1 MQSLL
6 STDCSVASYHTEL
19 IYRSLYLEHTHVSS
33 RETVL
38 LHQLFPLVSRIYSE
52 SANSARP
59 AFELR

>member
-6 STDCSVASYHTEL
+6 STDCTVVPYHTEL
-19 IYRSLYLEHTHVSS
+19 MYRSLYLEHTHVSS
-33 RETVL
+33 HETVL
-38 LHQLFPLVSRIYSE
+38 LHQPFSFLSRIYSS